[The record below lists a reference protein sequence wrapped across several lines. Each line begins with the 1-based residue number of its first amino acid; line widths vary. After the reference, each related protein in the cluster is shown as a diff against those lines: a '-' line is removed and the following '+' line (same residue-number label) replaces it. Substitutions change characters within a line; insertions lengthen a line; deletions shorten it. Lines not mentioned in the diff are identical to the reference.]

1 MRLRNV
7 GKSLVV
13 AAGLAVSLSACGMAR
28 QQPPQPATPQAG
40 SGSGSSSSSQ
50 TSGSSGSSSSSSPDL
65 STCDT
70 GQMAASFQLAT
81 TGSVDGYLKVTNA
94 GKESC
99 TLGADY
105 PAIEFT
111 NREGT
116 GIEGVTYTQGG
127 KGSGV
132 ITLEPGE
139 SANSDIEWQASG
151 TSCVARV
158 WALNLRVHPT
168 DVPKS
173 VDPMLPGQTG
183 GQVFDLCG
191 TNVTVG
197 SWRKG

>member
-1 MRLRNV
+1 
-7 GKSLVV
+7 
-13 AAGLAVSLSACGMAR
+13 MA
-28 QQPPQPATPQAG
+28 QQSSQPAAPQAG
-40 SGSGSSSSSQ
+40 SGSGSS
-50 TSGSSGSSSSSSPDL
+50 TSGSSDSSSSASPDL

-70 GQMAASFQLAT
+70 GRMAASFQLAT

-99 TLGADY
+99 TLPAEY
-105 PAIEFT
+105 PSIEFT

-127 KGSGV
+127 KGSGA
-132 ITLEPGE
+132 ITLQPGE
-139 SANSDIEWQASG
+139 SANSDLEWQASG

-158 WALNLRVHPT
+158 WALNLSMDRA

-173 VDPMLPGQTG
+173 VDPTLPGQTG

-191 TNVTVG
+191 TDVTVG
-197 SWRKG
+197 SWQKG